1 MAIMVD
7 PRYISLKN
15 WAASLIVDFPNDIIP
30 VLEDENK
37 WEDWAAR
44 VITVGIFSR
53 AGLPAPFTITQ
64 PGIKKA
70 NFQKWEDWA
79 KVVYSI
85 MTNELNIPKNVIG

>member
-1 MAIMVD
+1 MALMVD

-15 WAASLIVDFPNDIIP
+15 WAASLVVDFPNDTVPI
-30 VLEDENK
+30 LEDENK
-37 WEDWAAR
+37 WEDWAAK
-44 VITVGIFSR
+44 VIGVGTFAK
-53 AGLPAPFTITQ
+53 AGLPAPFTIIS

-85 MTNELNIPKNVIG
+85 MTNELNIPKNIIG